1 VKNIVIHQFPIAN
14 IIVVIISTFLAAI
27 ITYILGFNTN
37 QIASVIIFVFKTA
50 AALMFWKYR
59 LPFATLGLAALLLV
73 GVIDVPHLIEFASF
87 DIVLFLV
94 GMMIIIGFL
103 EERGFFEYLS
113 QKFMEMAG
121 GSAHKSIITLMIFAA
136 FSAALVDEVTSIL
149 FTTSLIL
156 RMTDKLKVKPIP
168 FIMIAVF
175 ATNIG
180 SAATA
185 VGNPVGVMIAFKAG
199 FSFLD
204 FLRWSTPICIVTLLV
219 TIMICMKYYS
229 SYISKFDYALKHQK
243 ELPAPVETNMITP
256 KNLVICWLVFL
267 STVGLLIVHHPL
279 EEILQLKKNTLLLG
293 TPLLMASL
301 VLLGDLG
308 EAKNLVERRVDWWTL
323 LFFVM
328 LFASVGTLQYTGV
341 IKILA
346 ESLIQIAGREPL
358 KLLLLFT
365 PTVGFLSAFLDNVLA
380 VAVFSP
386 VVIEIGE
393 AGIYVFPLWWSM
405 LFAACFFGNMTI
417 IGSTA
422 NLVAAGILE
431 RRGEHLSILEW
442 VKIGSILSFLTIVIA
457 ILLLY
462 VQLPYE

>member
-1 VKNIVIHQFPIAN
+1 VKTTVIHQFPIVN
-14 IIVVIISTFLAAI
+14 VMVIIISTILVAI
-27 ITYILGFNTN
+27 ITSLLGFNVN
-37 QIASVIIFVFKTA
+37 QIISVVIFVFKTT
-50 AALMFWKYR
+50 AALMFWRYR
-59 LPFATLGLAALLLV
+59 LPFAILGLSVLLLV
-73 GVIDVPHLIEFASF
+73 GVIDVTHLIEFASF

-103 EERGFFEYLS
+103 EERAFFEYLS
-113 QKFMEMAG
+113 QKFMKMAG
-121 GSAHKSIITLMIFAA
+121 GSVHKTIITLMIFAA

-168 FIMIAVF
+168 LIMIAVF
-175 ATNIG
+175 STNIG

-185 VGNPVGVMIAFKAG
+185 VGNPVGVMIAFKGG

-204 FLRWSTPICIVTLLV
+204 FLRWSTPICVVALLI
-219 TIMICMKYYS
+219 TMIICLKYFS
-229 SYISKFDYALKHQK
+229 SYISKFGYALKHQK
-243 ELPAPVETNMITP
+243 ELLTNVETNIITP
-256 KNLVICWLVFL
+256 KNLVVCWLVFL

-279 EEILQLKKNTLLLG
+279 EEVLQLEKNTLLLG

-301 VLLGDLG
+301 VLFSDLG

-323 LFFVM
+323 LFFIM

-346 ESLIQIAGREPL
+346 EGLIQISGRAPL

-380 VAVFSP
+380 VATFSP
-386 VVIEIGE
+386 VIIEIGE
-393 AGIYVFPLWWSM
+393 AGIYVFPIWWGM

-431 RRGEHLSILEW
+431 RRGEHLSLLEW
-442 VKIGSILSFLTIVIA
+442 IKIGFILSFSTTMVA

-462 VQLPYE
+462 IQLPL